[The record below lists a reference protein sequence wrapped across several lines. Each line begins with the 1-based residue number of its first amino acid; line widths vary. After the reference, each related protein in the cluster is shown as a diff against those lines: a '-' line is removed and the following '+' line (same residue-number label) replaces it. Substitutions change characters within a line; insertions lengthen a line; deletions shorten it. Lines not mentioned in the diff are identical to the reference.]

1 MTIDYK
7 KLAWLLL
14 PTFLRRQL
22 MMAVSSVLVLPLQRM
37 HDKHREHCD
46 ARMYRLAHTSQ
57 TCHMKAALNDE
68 FGISDYSA
76 GFQIDDI
83 DAPGVWLVAWDE
95 ADTFADRHLV
105 AHDMPTSIAWDEEEM
120 RPTVAFRILVPTSVD
135 WNDDNLARIKSVV
148 NTYRLAS
155 RTFTIQKTF

>member
-95 ADTFADRHLV
+95 
-105 AHDMPTSIAWDEEEM
+105 EEM

-135 WNDDNLARIKSVV
+135 WNNDNLARIKSVV

-155 RTFTIQKTF
+155 RTFTIQKTL